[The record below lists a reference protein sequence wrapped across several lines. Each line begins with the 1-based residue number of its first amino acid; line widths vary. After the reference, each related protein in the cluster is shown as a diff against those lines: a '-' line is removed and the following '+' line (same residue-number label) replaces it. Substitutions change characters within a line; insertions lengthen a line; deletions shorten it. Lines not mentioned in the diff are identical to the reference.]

1 MNITINIIEQSTWS
15 LLMLKITCIGS
26 IKEVNDKDLKFKVCD
41 HVRTPKYKNFLRK
54 DILQIVLKEF
64 L

>member
-1 MNITINIIEQSTWS
+1 
-15 LLMLKITCIGS
+15 MLKITCIGS